1 MKLFTIIGIVVVGM
15 WVWHYAGNSIIKP
28 AANTTWNASAPYLN
42 QAVNSAHDKVKKA
55 VN

>member
-1 MKLFTIIGIVVVGM
+1 MKLFAFIGIVVVSL
-15 WVWHYAGNSIIKP
+15 WVWHFAGDKVIKP

-42 QAVNSAHDKVKKA
+42 DAVNSAHASVKKA